1 MFFKRTK
8 RIDNLLIAV
17 EKTHT
22 YYRKLI
28 VSGSVDKIQI
38 ISIYVPDRWVG
49 YVMKHPI
56 YIQMKNCSPVGLDLE
71 VLCLPVINVKYPY
84 IEDNLF
90 TSNGGSVNHSFVY
103 MEKNHSPI
111 AWVKPFWKF
120 WIK

>member
-28 VSGSVDKIQI
+28 VSGSVDKAQI
-38 ISIYVPDRWVG
+38 ISIYVPDRWVD

-56 YIQMKNCSPVGLDLE
+56 YIQMKYCSPVGLDLE

-120 WIK
+120 W